1 MHGALGQAL
10 DTAFRGFGQATA
22 VCGASMTLTY
32 RQLADHA
39 HGIAVRLLAKGMT
52 KDEPVHLFVSNQPLD
67 IAALLGIWL
76 AGGVAV
82 PIHRTTPPSIA
93 AGFQQRTHARFLVD
107 FRTEIDDANPLTVI
121 ATEAPPERSLLD
133 AAALIVFTSGST
145 GVPKGVVVT
154 HKAFLGKMEQVDS
167 LLNFKLGERTL
178 LTLNITFSFGL
189 WVSLLTL
196 LRGGMLVMQSKFE
209 PDTFL
214 DALVT
219 ERITRVGMVPTM
231 MRVLFSNARHEAAID
246 RVTQQ
251 GCLRQILIGGES
263 LGRSLANTIRKSFS
277 KTDLIDI
284 YGLTETATCDFFAF
298 PSDYA
303 RYPGSIG
310 RPSPNVRFRIVDS
323 EDQPVDAG
331 TVGELQIRSPYLMH
345 GYLDDSALTTAA
357 YREGWFK
364 TGDLGRVVDGQV
376 VELMGRLKE
385 VISRAGNKVTPV
397 EIEQSICSHAD
408 VAAAMAV
415 GIDDPLLG
423 QRIHVLLVPRS
434 GSTLSLNAI
443 RKHLEMHLERFK
455 HPDFYYRAEAL
466 PLGRTGKADR
476 EQFKASIAMGK
487 VAPIQH

>member
-10 DTAFRGFGQATA
+10 YRAFQEFGQMTA
-22 VCGASMTLTY
+22 VSGDSISLTY
-32 RQLADHA
+32 QQLVDHA
-39 HGIAVRLLAKGMT
+39 QKIAASLLAKGIT
-52 KDEPVHLFVSNQPLD
+52 KDEPVHLCVSNQPLD

-82 PIHRTTPPSIA
+82 PIHRTTPPLIA
-93 AGFQQRTHARFLVD
+93 SGFQQRTRAQFLVD
-107 FRTEIDDANPLTVI
+107 LRTEIDDANPVTVI
-121 ATEAPPERSLLD
+121 ATKAPPLRVLMD

-145 GVPKGVVVT
+145 GVPKGVVVA

-167 LLNFKLGERTL
+167 LLNFKFGERTL

-196 LRGGMLVMQSKFE
+196 LRGGVLIMQSKFE
-209 PDTFL
+209 PETFL
-214 DALVT
+214 NALVT

-231 MRVLFSNARHEAAID
+231 MRVLFSDAQHEAAVD

-251 GCLRQILIGGES
+251 GCLHQILIGGES

-277 KTDLIDI
+277 NTDLIDI

-298 PSDYA
+298 PSDYS

-310 RPSPNVRFRIVDS
+310 RPSPNVRFRIVDAQ
-323 EDQPVDAG
+323 DQPVEAG
-331 TVGELQIRSPYLMH
+331 AVGELQIRSPYLMQ

-357 YREGWFK
+357 YCEGWFK
-364 TGDLGRVVDGQV
+364 TGDLGRVLDGQV
-376 VELMGRLKE
+376 VELMGRQKE

-397 EIEQSICSHAD
+397 EVEQSICSHAD

-423 QRIHVLLVPRS
+423 QRIHVLIVLRN
-434 GSTLSLNAI
+434 GSTLSLIAI

-455 HPDFYYRAEAL
+455 HPDVYYRAEAL

-476 EQFKASIAMGK
+476 EQFKASISAGAI
-487 VAPIQH
+487 APSQL